1 MRFYVMNKFLVR
13 LFVFISTAILSFSSF
28 SQGEDR
34 FSIELKNKKIEIE
47 VNKIDEDYYFSKSE
61 KRFSGQD
68 ILLGDN
74 QISKIS
80 DNESNYPDVLEYEIN
95 YKMVISSVLVK
106 KWGYSINQ
114 YVGNNILL
122 TTTQED
128 NSNYS
133 FILAYSYKNNKIVLT
148 DVFYLE
154 ENIDKREGE
163 NTLYKVNV
171 QSPESIFNLEKYDR
185 RALSDFIVNNLY
197 KSVQDMTIDIN
208 L

>member
-61 KRFSGQD
+61 QRFSGQD

-80 DNESNYPDVLEYEIN
+80 DNKSNYPDVLEYEIN

-106 KWGYSINQ
+106 KWGYSINK

-122 TTTQED
+122 TTTQEG

>member
-1 MRFYVMNKFLVR
+1 MNKFLVR

-61 KRFSGQD
+61 QRFSGQN

-95 YKMVISSVLVK
+95 YKMVISSLLVK

-114 YVGNNILL
+114 DVGNNILL
-122 TTTQED
+122 ITTQED

-197 KSVQDMTIDIN
+197 KSLQDMTIDIN

>member
-1 MRFYVMNKFLVR
+1 MNKFVVR

-34 FSIELKNKKIEIE
+34 FSIDLKNKKIEIE
-47 VNKIDEDYYFSKSE
+47 LNKIDEDYYFSKSE
-61 KRFSGQD
+61 QRFSGQD

-95 YKMVISSVLVK
+95 YKIVISSLLVK

-114 YVGNNILL
+114 DVGNNILL

-208 L
+208 LWSL

>member
-1 MRFYVMNKFLVR
+1 MNKFLVR

-61 KRFSGQD
+61 QRFSGQN

-95 YKMVISSVLVK
+95 YKMVISSLLVK

-114 YVGNNILL
+114 DVGNNILL

-197 KSVQDMTIDIN
+197 KSLQDMTIDIN

>member
-1 MRFYVMNKFLVR
+1 MNKFVVR

-61 KRFSGQD
+61 QRFSGQD

-197 KSVQDMTIDIN
+197 KSVLDMTIDIN
-208 L
+208 LWSL

>member
-1 MRFYVMNKFLVR
+1 MNKFLVR

-61 KRFSGQD
+61 QLFLGQD

-74 QISKIS
+74 QIAKIS
-80 DNESNYPDVLEYEIN
+80 GNESHYPDVLEHDIN
-95 YKMVISSVLVK
+95 YKMVISSHLVK

-114 YVGNNILL
+114 DAGNNILV

-133 FILAYSYKNNKIVLT
+133 FILAYSYKDNKIVLT

-154 ENIDKREGE
+154 ENIDDRDGE
-163 NTLYKVNV
+163 YTLYKVNV
-171 QSPESIFNLEKYDR
+171 QSPKSIVNLEEYDR
-185 RALSDFIVNNLY
+185 RTLSDFIVNNLY

>member
-1 MRFYVMNKFLVR
+1 MNKFLVR

-61 KRFSGQD
+61 QRFSGQN

-95 YKMVISSVLVK
+95 YKMVISSLLVK

-114 YVGNNILL
+114 DVGNNILL

>member
-61 KRFSGQD
+61 QRFLGQD

-74 QISKIS
+74 QIAKIS
-80 DNESNYPDVLEYEIN
+80 GNESHYPDVLEHDIN
-95 YKMVISSVLVK
+95 YKMVISSHLVK

-114 YVGNNILL
+114 DVGNNILV

-128 NSNYS
+128 NSSYS
-133 FILAYSYKNNKIVLT
+133 FILAYSYKDNKIVLT

-154 ENIDKREGE
+154 ENIDNRDGE
-163 NTLYKVNV
+163 YTLYKVNV
-171 QSPESIFNLEKYDR
+171 QSPKSIVNLEEYDR
-185 RALSDFIVNNLY
+185 RTLSDFIVNNLY

>member
-61 KRFSGQD
+61 QRFSGQN

-95 YKMVISSVLVK
+95 YKMVISSLLVK

-114 YVGNNILL
+114 DVGNNILL

-197 KSVQDMTIDIN
+197 KSLQDMTIDIN

>member
-1 MRFYVMNKFLVR
+1 MRFYVMNKFVVR

-34 FSIELKNKKIEIE
+34 FSIDLKNKKIEIE

-61 KRFSGQD
+61 QRFSGQD

-114 YVGNNILL
+114 DVGNNILL

>member
-1 MRFYVMNKFLVR
+1 MRFYVMNKFVVR

-34 FSIELKNKKIEIE
+34 FSIDLKNKKIEIE
-47 VNKIDEDYYFSKSE
+47 LNKIDEDYYFSKSE
-61 KRFSGQD
+61 QRFSGQD

-95 YKMVISSVLVK
+95 YKIVISSLLVK

-114 YVGNNILL
+114 DVGNNILL